1 MTGVTLIKSPSM
13 KPYILLAFAF
23 VLILS
28 SCLPAQPTETITTGS
43 PGAVLYQESFSDNT
57 SGWDRAINDGGI
69 MDYDSGG
76 FRILVREPKLNYWS
90 TPAGNYQDVRVEAD
104 VTKLNGP
111 DENRAGVICRY
122 RNGDYYFFI
131 ISNDGFYAIGKF
143 IGGMTLL
150 IGQEFMQQTEFV
162 QPAQVNHLRA
172 DCIGDMLTFYV
183 NFNQVASVQDTDFPT
198 GGVGVLAGSFDEP
211 GVDVLFQNFVV
222 LQP

>member
-1 MTGVTLIKSPSM
+1 MKKSF
-13 KPYILLAFAF
+13 ILLFSSF
-23 VLILS
+23 ILTLS
-28 SCLPAQPTETITTGS
+28 SCFPAQPTETIIS
-43 PGAVLYQESFSDNT
+43 ANPGDVLYQENFSDNA
-57 SGWDRAINDGGI
+57 SGWDRALNDGGI

-76 FRILVREPKLNYWS
+76 FRILVQQPKLNYWS
-90 TPAGNYQDVRVEAD
+90 TPAGNYKDVRVEAD

-111 DENRAGVICRY
+111 DENRAGVMCRY
-122 RNGDYYFFI
+122 HNGDYYFFI
-131 ISNDGFYAIGKF
+131 ISNDGYYAIGKF

-162 QPAQVNHLRA
+162 QADQVNHLRA
-172 DCIGDMLTFYV
+172 DCIGDTLTLYV